1 MNKKPPFINYIKDEW
16 VQQTLSSMSLDQKI
30 GQLFQVAC
38 FSNRDEKHTDEIVQ
52 LIEKYH
58 LGGLTFFQGNA
69 LAQAKLTNQYQEIS
83 KVPLFV
89 NIDAEWGLGM
99 RLTGCTTF
107 PYQMA
112 LGAVQDDNLIYQMGQ
127 QIAKDC
133 KRLGICS
140 PLAPVVDVNNN
151 PKNPVINY
159 RSFGENKELV
169 AQKGLAY
176 MKGLQSEKVLDNAK
190 HFPGHGDTS
199 VDSHLSLPVLTQ
211 SDERLKTLELYPFQQ
226 LIKEGLSSVM
236 TAHLSVPAWEE
247 QEGIPVTLSEKVLST
262 ILLDEL
268 GFDGLVITDA
278 LDMQGITNT
287 FKDGDA
293 DLKAILAGNHIIT
306 NSQNVANGFKKIKS
320 AIEDGNWSEEQ
331 LDKVVTKLLAMKKWV
346 GLDQY
351 QPIELN
357 HLEEDLHSETSYQL
371 NEELVKAT
379 VTQLGLSPFTNL
391 NEKSEIAFL
400 QIKNQTKTIS
410 ERDKVAHHLKQVNV
424 DEENFLKDKCSAYG
438 DFFQWN
444 SDEDENTLYDILCK
458 LNSYRGVIVS
468 IHGINIKPFN
478 HFDIHPVVRQSLVSG
493 LGDTEITLLH
503 FGNAYALDELED
515 IEKVDHIFVAYQDGK
530 FQQKAVFD
538 ALLGEKTTGKLPVST
553 KYYRQGEGY

>member
-1 MNKKPPFINYIKDEW
+1 MNKKPPFINHINDEW
-16 VQQTLSSMSLDQKI
+16 VIKNLKSMSLDQKI

-38 FSNRDEKHTDEIVQ
+38 FSNRDESHTIEVLE
-52 LIEKYH
+52 LIKNYH

-69 LAQAKLTNQYQEIS
+69 VTQANLTNQYQAAS
-83 KVPLFV
+83 KVPLFI

-112 LGAVQDDNLIYQMGQ
+112 LGAIQDDDLIYQMGK
-127 QIAKDC
+127 QIAQDC
-133 KRLGICS
+133 KRLGVCS

-169 AQKGLAY
+169 AEKGLAY

-199 VDSHLSLPVLTQ
+199 IDSHLSLPILSQT
-211 SDERLKTLELYPFQQ
+211 DARLKSLELYPFQK
-226 LIKEGLSSVM
+226 LMEEGLSSVM

-247 QEGIPVTLSEKVLST
+247 KEGIPTTLSEKVLSN
-262 ILLDEL
+262 ILFDDL
-268 GFDGLVITDA
+268 GFEGLVITDA
-278 LDMQGITNT
+278 MDMQGITNT
-287 FKDGDA
+287 FKNGDA

-306 NSQNVANGFKKIKS
+306 NSESVPLGFQKIKE
-320 AIEDGNWSEEQ
+320 AIEKGIWSEEQ
-331 LDKVVTKLLAMKKWV
+331 LDQAVTKLLAMKKWV

-351 QPIELN
+351 QPIQ
-357 HLEEDLHSETSYQL
+357 LEGLEKDLHSKASYAL
-371 NEELVKAT
+371 NEKLVKAT
-379 VTQLGLSPFTNL
+379 ITQIGLSPHTKL
-391 NEKSEIAFL
+391 VGKKEIAFL

-410 ERDKVAHHLKQVNV
+410 ERDKVAHHLKQINV
-424 DEENFLKDKCSAYG
+424 EEEDFLKNACAEYG
-438 DFFQWN
+438 DFYQWN
-444 SDEDENTLYDILCK
+444 SDQDENDLYDLLCK
-458 LNSYRGVIVS
+458 LNSYREVYVS

-478 HFDIHPVVRQSLVSG
+478 HFDIHRVVRKSLVSG

-503 FGNAYALDELED
+503 FGNAYALDELEG

-530 FQQKAVFD
+530 YQQQAVFD
-538 ALLGEKTTGKLPVST
+538 ALLGAKTTGKLPIST
-553 KYYRQGEGY
+553 RYYRQGEGY